1 MLTEILLYILI
12 IVLLIGIF
20 FMTLGTIALH
30 RFPDVYTRLH
40 GATKC
45 TTFGSIFLAL
55 AVVMY
60 SFWRWY
66 AHGDTGLGVLGIH
79 AILALIALL
88 LTNPVGAHAI
98 ARASHRSGVE
108 PYGARVDLLAIAESG
123 GCGCSDIKEVEE

>member
-1 MLTEILLYILI
+1 MTELL
-12 IVLLIGIF
+12 LLILWIILVIGVF

-55 AVVMY
+55 GVVAY
-60 SFWRWY
+60 GLWRWVT
-66 AHGDTGLGVLGIH
+66 AGDTALGTLAIH
-79 AILALIALL
+79 AIIALVCLL

-108 PYGARVDLLAIAESG
+108 PYGARIDMLATAESE
-123 GCGCSDIKEVEE
+123 CGCSDIEGVKE